1 MCYPNEATQILT
13 WKSMRIPGHW
23 VRAKYYRKDF
33 PMLITVNFPNAWIQ
47 APNHAGFPLHGFP
60 QGFRTHNCTGAG
72 PSFSYLWFISYVC
85 PSFGRKRQPC
95 ENYRCPLIHCV
106 LVQPASK
113 DIPSAVEDVDR
124 TEKRSKSMISTR
136 NSGR

>member
-85 PSFGRKRQPC
+85 PFFGQKRQPC
-95 ENYRCPLIHCV
+95 EKLQMPTDTLCISAAS
-106 LVQPASK
+106 VQRYP
-113 DIPSAVEDVDR
+113 EC
-124 TEKRSKSMISTR
+124 
-136 NSGR
+136 SGRRRQNREKVEINDIG